1 MKTNDLTKQI
11 LEYCKLKGHYV
22 VRVNNIPGTKY
33 RANNVTKGVSDLMGC
48 TGREAK
54 INGVTYPVGTAL
66 AIEIKNKDTKDKQSD
81 AQKEF
86 EAHYKKRNG
95 IYILAT
101 KLEDVAEKI

>member
-11 LEYCKLKGHYV
+11 LEHCKLKGHYV

-33 RANNVTKGVSDLMGC
+33 RANNVTKGTADILGC
-48 TGREAK
+48 TKDGK
-54 INGVTYPVGTAL
+54 AL
-66 AIEIKNKDTKDKQSD
+66 AIEVKNKDTNDKQSD

-86 EAHYKKRNG
+86 EEHYKKRGG

-101 KLEDVAEKI
+101 KLEDVTEKI